1 MNLLRR
7 KKISIQL
14 QKEVGD
20 VITELKKLQKE
31 NSDFHTVNKSLDKSL
46 SEKEKVSSE
55 LMKEL
60 QKERSIYQQKL
71 SEAKSKGEDLI
82 TEQRA
87 RISYL
92 ESHLAKKGI

>member
-1 MNLLRR
+1 M
-7 KKISIQL
+7 
-14 QKEVGD
+14 
-20 VITELKKLQKE
+20 
-31 NSDFHTVNKSLDKSL
+31 

-60 QKERSIYQQKL
+60 QKERSSYQQKL

-82 TEQRA
+82 TEQKA

-92 ESHLAKKGI
+92 ESHLSKKAADFLRESSSQREVIMY